1 MPCFVLRGLPL
12 TIHHVHPRPVWV
24 LTWAR
29 PGSQQTGHMRGRG
42 QRKPERTIPSLPL
55 YSSTVFYD
63 LANIVYRNTNTR
75 VYLLYLIIHA
85 LYNIYDHESWNLR
98 YLLKQCLHMV
108 CLQTHISNLKW
119 YVKKSW
125 KISSFQSSAAEW
137 GHRLAAPGI
146 CRAASAAAEW
156 GRRGSPGFA
165 QRSAELE
172 VRNPNRNT
180 GTTAW

>member
-1 MPCFVLRGLPL
+1 MLCIAWIALNHSPCSPQTRLSSHMRATRFSANRP
-12 TIHHVHPRPVWV
+12 HARPRPEE
-24 LTWAR
+24 TR
-29 PGSQQTGHMRGRG
+29 
-42 QRKPERTIPSLPL
+42 ENN
-55 YSSTVFYD
+55 TVVTVVFFYGF
-63 LANIVYRNTNTR
+63 LWFGKYCIY
-75 VYLLYLIIHA
+75 LYLIIHA

-108 CLQTHISNLKW
+108 CLQKHISNLKW

-172 VRNPNRNT
+172 VRNPNENT